1 MKQKNPFQ
9 VFSSFQI
16 SKFSLS
22 FFFLSSHPN
31 QGWSMVVSNQLPIWN
46 RSSSV
51 VKKNLTWSSIMFS
64 LFILLNLKFIIETY
78 YINTI
83 YWRVKISCSDKVS
96 AEDLFPFF
104 FAKIQ
109 SRVMI
114 VASAP
119 KPIGA
124 LLAFCTWIFPL
135 IYWDLLK
142 ACI

>member
-1 MKQKNPFQ
+1 MKQKNL
-9 VFSSFQI
+9 
-16 SKFSLS
+16 SKFSLHFNFEVFS
-22 FFFLSSHPN
+22 FLFFLSSHPN
-31 QGWSMVVSNQLPIWN
+31 QLLIGN

-51 VKKNLTWSSIMFS
+51 GKKNLAWSSIMFS